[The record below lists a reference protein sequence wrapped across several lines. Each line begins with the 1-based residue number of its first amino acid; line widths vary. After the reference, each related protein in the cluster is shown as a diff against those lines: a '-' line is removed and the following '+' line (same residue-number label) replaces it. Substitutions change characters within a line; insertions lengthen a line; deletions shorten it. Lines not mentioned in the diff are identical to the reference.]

1 MVRHQRPWKVVQE
14 IPCQA
19 LHDGPMLQRGKAYT
33 NSNPLTSGSPATLK
47 TIAIPVPKHWSE
59 TWLVTWWQPTK
70 QRNSFDVPSLEA
82 VRIILP
88 RAQQIQCVG
97 ETIRAQGYG
106 SLAASNS
113 MHIHCISNI
122 QLSFFCWRPISML
135 RCTLARFTSI
145 WYLLFNKCAA
155 YIKSHAQCIC
165 VNKIYN
171 IFSILYTS
179 KF

>member
-19 LHDGPMLQRGKAYT
+19 LHDGHMLQRGKAYT

-88 RAQQIQCVG
+88 RAQQIQCIC

-122 QLSFFCWRPISML
+122 YNYHFFVG
-135 RCTLARFTSI
+135 ARFPCCIARWLDSP
-145 WYLLFNKCAA
+145 A
-155 YIKSHAQCIC
+155 YG
-165 VNKIYN
+165 IYSSTN
-171 IFSILYTS
+171 VLHI
-179 KF
+179 